1 MPLWMWQEPT
11 IRKGVRY
18 LTCFS
23 ITKKVAASHH
33 EFSYAQLEGV
43 QFEYNKAPVEITD
56 EGVIFKDMAEDE
68 EGRLTEI
75 PGSETL
81 YPADSVIIS
90 ISQGPQNRIVNTTEG
105 LAADAK
111 GLLVQMK
118 PVIPPVPASLPP
130 EMW

>member
-1 MPLWMWQEPT
+1 M
-11 IRKGVRY
+11 
-18 LTCFS
+18 
-23 ITKKVAASHH
+23 AASHH

-81 YPADSVIIS
+81 YPADSVIIPS
-90 ISQGPQNRIVNTTEG
+90 VRVHRTG
-105 LAADAK
+105 LSTPLRDW
-111 GLLVQMK
+111 LLMPKVFWWQMK

>member
-1 MPLWMWQEPT
+1 M
-11 IRKGVRY
+11 
-18 LTCFS
+18 
-23 ITKKVAASHH
+23 
-33 EFSYAQLEGV
+33 
-43 QFEYNKAPVEITD
+43 EITD

-90 ISQGPQNRIVNTTEG
+90 ISQVHRTG
-105 LAADAK
+105 LSTPLRDWLLMAK

-118 PVIPPVPASLPP
+118 SVIPPVPASLLRRCGKRCADSGGSRSPQ
-130 EMW
+130 